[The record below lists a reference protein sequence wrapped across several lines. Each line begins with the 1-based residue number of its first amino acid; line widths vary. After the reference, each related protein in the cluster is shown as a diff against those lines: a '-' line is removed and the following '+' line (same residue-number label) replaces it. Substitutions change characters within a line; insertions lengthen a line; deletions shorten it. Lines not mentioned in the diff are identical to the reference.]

1 LQDCANNKFAGYIDL
16 YLIHNPGDNGWTG
29 PNGNKEGRL
38 ATWKAMAEA
47 VEAGQIKSIG
57 VSNYEVK
64 HLEELAEWQ
73 AAQPKGKAGVLSV
86 NQMELHPWCRYKD
99 VVEWCEKR
107 GVVLDAYSP
116 LTRGKHFDDVLLKPI
131 IARTGKSA
139 AQILIRWS
147 LQMVSLAL
155 SSMTK

>member
-1 LQDCANNKFAGYIDL
+1 
-16 YLIHNPGDNGWTG
+16 
-29 PNGNKEGRL
+29 
-38 ATWKAMAEA
+38 MVEA

-57 VSNYEVK
+57 VSNYEVE
-64 HLEELAEWQ
+64 HLDELEAWQ
-73 AAQPKGKAGVLSV
+73 AEQPKGKGGVLSV

-99 VVEWCEKR
+99 VVAWCEKR

-147 LQMVSLAL
+147 LQMVSDYHAL
-155 SSMTK
+155 VYIQGH